1 MFRSDGSPKAPLR
14 RTSVWILLWSSV
26 LGPGAVQAQSLS
38 CTIPTQIERPRP
50 DTPDARNPTRI
61 LPTASYTL
69 AISWSPQFC
78 KDRDGASFQCGT
90 GNRFGFVLH
99 GLWPDGA
106 GRDWPQYCRPVE
118 LLPEATLRANLC
130 ATPSAQLL
138 QHEWAKHGSC
148 MKGTADD
155 YFRRSTGLFGRL
167 RFPDMD
173 ALSRRG
179 GVTVASLS
187 AAIARVN
194 PGITPGMMRVTT
206 TKGDW
211 LDELWLCLDLNFRYI
226 RCRLDRGGERPTTRV
241 KIWRNER

>member
-1 MFRSDGSPKAPLR
+1 MFRLEGLPKAPR
-14 RTSVWILLWSSV
+14 RRISVWISLWSSV
-26 LGPGAVQAQSLS
+26 LVPGIVQAQAHS
-38 CTIPTQIERPRP
+38 CSIPQQIERPRP
-50 DTPDARNPTRI
+50 DTPDTRNPVRN

-69 AISWSPQFC
+69 AITWSPQFC
-78 KDRDGASFQCGT
+78 KGQGAPSFQCNT
-90 GNRFGFVLH
+90 GNRFGFTLH

-106 GRDWPQYCRPVE
+106 GKDWPQYCRPVE

-148 MKGTADD
+148 MKGSADD
-155 YFRRSTGLFGRL
+155 YFRRSTALFGRL

-194 PGITPGMMRVTT
+194 PGISPGMMRVTT
-206 TKGDW
+206 TRGGW
-211 LDELWLCLDLNFRYI
+211 LDEVWLCLGLNFRY
-226 RCRLDRGGERPTTRV
+226 RQCPANAGGERSTTRV

>member
-1 MFRSDGSPKAPLR
+1 MKAVYLLL
-14 RTSVWILLWSSV
+14 ILFPTIAS
-26 LGPGAVQAQSLS
+26 AQSLS
-38 CTIPTQIERPRP
+38 CMIPTQVERPRSDMP
-50 DTPDARNPTRI
+50 DLRSPTRN

-69 AISWSPQFC
+69 AITWSPQFC
-78 KDRDGASFQCGT
+78 KEQDAPTFQCGT
-90 GNRFGFVLH
+90 GNKFGFALH

-106 GRDWPQYCRPVE
+106 GKTWPQYCRPVE
-118 LLPEATLRANLC
+118 LLSEATLRANLC

-155 YFRRSTGLFGRL
+155 YFHRSTGLFGRL

-179 GVTVASLS
+179 GLTVASLS

-194 PGITPGMMRVTT
+194 KGIAPSMMRVTT
-206 TKGDW
+206 NKGGW
-211 LDELWLCLDLNFRYI
+211 LDEVWLCLDLDFRYR
-226 RCRLDRGGERPTTRV
+226 RCGRDTGGAKQTAGV
-241 KIWRNER
+241 KIWRSER

>member
-1 MFRSDGSPKAPLR
+1 M
-14 RTSVWILLWSSV
+14 
-26 LGPGAVQAQSLS
+26 QAQAAS

-50 DTPDARNPTRI
+50 DTPDLRNPVRN

-69 AISWSPQFC
+69 ALSWSPQYC
-78 KDRDGASFQCGT
+78 KERGAASFQCGES
-90 GNRFGFVLH
+90 NRFGFVLH

-118 LLPEATLRANLC
+118 LLPEATVRANLC

-148 MKGTADD
+148 MKGTSDD
-155 YFRRSTGLFGRL
+155 YFGRSTGLFGRL

-194 PGITPGMMRVTT
+194 PGIAPGMMRVKTT
-206 TKGDW
+206 RGGW
-211 LDELWLCLDLNFRYI
+211 LDEVWLCLDLNFRY
-226 RCRLDRGGERPTTRV
+226 RLCRPNTGGERPAARL